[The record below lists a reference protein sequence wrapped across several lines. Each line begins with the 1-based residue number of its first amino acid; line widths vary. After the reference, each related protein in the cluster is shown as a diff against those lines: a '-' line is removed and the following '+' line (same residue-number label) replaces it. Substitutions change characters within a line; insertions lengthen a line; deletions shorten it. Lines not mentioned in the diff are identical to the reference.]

1 MNIKTILQLHIYLW
15 FPACKPFYIIFL
27 FKLLWEKLHQ
37 ISQTLNNVWI
47 NGWNITLK
55 MEKLLHRLAG
65 FTGYD
70 VRTLQT
76 LIFSGYMVSLLFEF
90 SSIVKGRKKFQS
102 VKYGLVPWQNQYVTS
117 WESFQISSK
126 KKLWC

>member
-55 MEKLLHRLAG
+55 MDKLA
-65 FTGYD
+65 
-70 VRTLQT
+70 
-76 LIFSGYMVSLLFEF
+76 LLWGEAQ
-90 SSIVKGRKKFQS
+90 KKIAYS
-102 VKYGLVPWQNQYVTS
+102 YLKVT
-117 WESFQISSK
+117 
-126 KKLWC
+126 

>member
-47 NGWNITLK
+47 NGWNTTLK
-55 MEKLLHRLAG
+55 MEKPLH
-65 FTGYD
+65 
-70 VRTLQT
+70 
-76 LIFSGYMVSLLFEF
+76 
-90 SSIVKGRKKFQS
+90 
-102 VKYGLVPWQNQYVTS
+102 GLVTLGMMSAPADVDILS
-117 WESFQISSK
+117 VSRSA
-126 KKLWC
+126 